1 MTNTLALL
9 DQTII
14 LKRAA
19 EVCEFTLYFPSG
31 WIVAKCNLPLK
42 NESLSVLSCAVGIL
56 ILNRSDTKIT
66 NLSIYLVLE
75 QNQHMYF
82 VTLSVGVFSSQFT

>member
-1 MTNTLALL
+1 MQL
-9 DQTII
+9 
-14 LKRAA
+14 RC
-19 EVCEFTLYFPSG
+19 V
-31 WIVAKCNLPLK
+31 NLRYTFHQAGSSLNAIYLLK

-56 ILNRSDTKIT
+56 ILNRLDTKIT

-82 VTLSVGVFSSQFT
+82 VKLSVGVFSSQFT